1 MPRSARRSVGGE
13 VYHVLNRAALRHP
26 IFKRK
31 KDFAAF
37 EKLLYEAHARVP
49 GVRVLGW
56 CIMNNHWHLL
66 LWPRRDGELSTFMSW
81 LTMTHA
87 ARYRTSHHNVGYGP
101 VYQGRYKSFVIEED
115 EHLLI
120 AGRYVERNALRA
132 KLVNRA
138 EDWRWSSLWV
148 RTSGT
153 QEQKDILAEW
163 PVDLPVKWLEWV
175 NRPQTA
181 AEEADMRTSIDRGR
195 PFGEPRWQQAT
206 AKRLGLISCFRKPG
220 RPKRVTRSK
229 S

>member
-1 MPRSARRSVGGE
+1 MPRSARRSVGGK

-26 IFKRK
+26 IFKRE

-37 EKLLYEAHARVP
+37 ENLLYEAHARVK

-66 LWPRRDGELSTFMSW
+66 LWPRRDGELSKFMSW

-115 EHLLI
+115 EHLLV

-132 KLVNRA
+132 KLVRRA

-148 RTSGT
+148 RSSGT
-153 QEQKDILAEW
+153 PQQKEILAPW
-163 PVDLPVKWLEWV
+163 PVDLPSNWLAWV

-181 AEEADMRTSIDRGR
+181 AEEADMRTSIERSR
-195 PFGEPRWQQAT
+195 PFGEATWQQAT
-206 AKRLGLISCFRKPG
+206 AKRLGLLSCFRKPG
-220 RPKRVTRSK
+220 RPKRTSRSK
-229 S
+229 P